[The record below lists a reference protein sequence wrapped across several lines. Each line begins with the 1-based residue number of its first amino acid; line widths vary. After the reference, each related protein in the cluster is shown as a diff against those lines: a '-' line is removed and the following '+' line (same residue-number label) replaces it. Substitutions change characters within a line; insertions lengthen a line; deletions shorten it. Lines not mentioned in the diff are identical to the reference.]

1 MQFDVKVFMVAALPD
16 RSFAFIWPG
25 GLHGL
30 GRATLRQH
38 AWCGLAGI
46 DSGKPGP
53 QGKHLK
59 YFTSTRATFSN
70 KKVKFKGLIDL
81 IGRTLFRHSS

>member
-16 RSFAFIWPG
+16 TSFAFIWPW

-30 GRATLRQH
+30 GRATLRRH
-38 AWCGLAGI
+38 ACGLAGI
-46 DSGKPGP
+46 DSGKPRP

-70 KKVKFKGLIDL
+70 KKVKFKGLIGL